1 MCHLNLIF
9 VDRRIAHYYSILRS
23 PSVIVNVQ
31 DFHWCLGLLLAIVKC
46 TNAFFYLAEFSFS
59 RVLLDVASKLWSA
72 TKLLIDFE
80 NQLLSVNF
88 SITEVFVDL
97 KQSLAIVGFC
107 CGVLKE

>member
-1 MCHLNLIF
+1 MCHLNLVF
-9 VDRRIAHYYSILRS
+9 VDRRIAYNYSILRS

-46 TNAFFYLAEFSFS
+46 TNAFFYLAEFGFS